1 MTPTRMIDSPPT
13 VQGMRGGI
21 AFSVGV
27 HVLILTLMIFGLPF
41 FHSKP
46 RVLPP
51 MISVELIEM
60 GKETTTNKVSPANKV
75 TKQIEEPKP
84 APPTPP
90 PPESKPTP
98 PQPTP
103 PEPQPRPDMPSTPKL
118 SSVTPDV
125 ETLKVPNVDVRA
137 QIPDAPKLT
146 DIEPKLDELQQPK
159 VDLKK
164 PVPKENINSVLDK
177 LTKQVP
183 PKPPAENFDSVLKN
197 LTKQVPQKP
206 TDQQPEAQAKTP
218 PRPATGANA
227 PIAANLTASEMDALS
242 QQLRQ
247 CWSLP
252 ATAKDAQDLIVDVD
266 ITVNPDRT
274 LSAAPRVV
282 DQGRM
287 AADPAFRAAAM
298 AAVRAFRM
306 PQCSPLALPPDKYQ
320 EWQNMTVHFDPKEM
334 LGQ

>member
-1 MTPTRMIDSPPT
+1 MTPIRLIDSPPA
-13 VQGMRGGI
+13 VQGMRKGV

-27 HVLILTLMIFGLPF
+27 HVVILLLMIFGLPF
-41 FHSKP
+41 WHSKP
-46 RVLPP
+46 HDLPP
-51 MISVELIEM
+51 MISVELIQM
-60 GKETTTNKVSPANKV
+60 GKETTTNKVSAANKV
-75 TKQIEEPKP
+75 VKQPEEEKP

-98 PQPTP
+98 PQPAPPTP
-103 PEPQPRPDMPSTPKL
+103 PEPQPRPTMDAAPKL
-118 SSVTPDV
+118 SSVDTAV
-125 ETLKVPNVDVRA
+125 SELKVPEVVVKA
-137 QIPDAPKLT
+137 AIPDAPKLAAV
-146 DIEPKLDELQQPK
+146 EPKLADLTQPPK
-159 VDLKK
+159 VDFKK
-164 PVPKENINSVLDK
+164 A
-177 LTKQVP
+177 P
-183 PKPPAENFDSVLKN
+183 PKPPAESFDSVLKN

-206 TDQQPEAQAKTP
+206 TDQPPTPEAKTP
-218 PRPATGANA
+218 AKPATGAQA

-252 ATAKDAQDLIVDVD
+252 ATAKDAQNLAVDVD

-274 LSAAPRVV
+274 LAAAPRVE

-287 AADPAFRAAAM
+287 ASDPAFRAAAM
-298 AAVRAFRM
+298 AAVRALRM

-320 EWQNMTVHFDPKEM
+320 EWQSMTVHFDPKEM

>member
-1 MTPTRMIDSPPT
+1 
-13 VQGMRGGI
+13 MRGGI
-21 AFSVGV
+21 AFSIGV
-27 HVLILTLMIFGLPF
+27 HVLILVLMIFGLPF
-41 FHSKP
+41 WHSKP
-46 RVLPP
+46 RDLPP
-51 MISVELIEM
+51 MISVELVQM
-60 GKETTTNKVSPANKV
+60 GKETTTNKVSVANKV
-75 TKQIEEPKP
+75 VKQPEEEKP
-84 APPTPP
+84 APPIP

-98 PQPTP
+98 PQPPP
-103 PEPQPRPDMPSTPKL
+103 PEPQPRPTMDVAPKL
-118 SSVTPDV
+118 SSVDTAV
-125 ETLKVPNVDVRA
+125 EELKVPDVVVKA
-137 QIPDAPKLT
+137 HIPEAPKLAA
-146 DIEPKLDELQQPK
+146 IEPNVADLTQPAK
-159 VDLKK
+159 VDFKK
-164 PVPKENINSVLDK
+164 I
-177 LTKQVP
+177 P
-183 PKPPAENFDSVLKN
+183 PKPPAESFDSVLKN

-206 TDQQPEAQAKTP
+206 TDQPATPEAKTP
-218 PRPATGANA
+218 PRPATGAQA

-274 LSAAPRVV
+274 LSASPRVV

-287 AADPAFRAAAM
+287 ASDPAFRAAAM

-320 EWQNMTVHFDPKEM
+320 EWQTMTVHFDPKEM

>member
-1 MTPTRMIDSPPT
+1 MNATRSIESTPS
-13 VQGMRGGI
+13 VQGMRGGF

-27 HVLILTLMIFGLPF
+27 HILILAMLIFGIPF
-41 FHSKP
+41 FHSKKP
-46 RVLPP
+46 DLPP
-51 MISVELIEM
+51 MISVELVDI
-60 GKETTTNKVSPANKV
+60 GKVTTTNKVSAANKV
-75 TKQIEEPKP
+75 VKQPEEEKP

-103 PEPQPRPDMPSTPKL
+103 PEPQPRPDIPSAPTL
-118 SSVTPDV
+118 SSVAPDV
-125 ETLKVPNVDVRA
+125 AAMKVPDVTVKA

-146 DIEPKLDELQQPK
+146 DVEPKLEELQTPK

-164 PVPKENINSVLDK
+164 PAPKENIDSVLNK
-177 LTKQVP
+177 LAKQTP

-197 LTKQVPQKP
+197 LTKQTPQKP
-206 TDQQPEAQAKTP
+206 SDQPPDPRAKNP
-218 PRPATGANA
+218 PRPTTGANA
-227 PIAANLTASEMDALS
+227 PIAANLTASEMDALA

-252 ATAKDAQDLIVDVD
+252 ATAKDAQDLAVDVD

-274 LSAAPRVV
+274 LAAAPRVV

-287 AADPAFRAAAM
+287 ASDPAFRAAAM
-298 AAVRAFRM
+298 AATRALRM
-306 PQCSPLALPPDKYQ
+306 PQCSPLALPADKYQ
-320 EWQNMTVHFDPKEM
+320 EWQSMTVHFDPKEM

>member
-1 MTPTRMIDSPPT
+1 MNATRVIDSQPT

-27 HVLILTLMIFGLPF
+27 HVLILVLMIFGLPF
-41 FHSKP
+41 LHSKP
-46 RVLPP
+46 RDLPP
-51 MISVELIEM
+51 MISVELVDM
-60 GKETTTNKVSPANKV
+60 GKETTTHQISPVNKVV
-75 TKQIEEPKP
+75 KQPDEPKP

-90 PPESKPTP
+90 PPEAKPTP

-103 PEPQPRPDMPSTPKL
+103 DPQPRPDMPSAPKL
-118 SSVTPDV
+118 SSVAPDV
-125 ETLKVPNVDVRA
+125 ETLKAPNVDVRA

-146 DIEPKLDELQQPK
+146 DVEPKLDELQQPK

-164 PVPKENINSVLDK
+164 PAPKENINSVLDK

-206 TDQQPEAQAKTP
+206 TDQPPEPQAKTP
-218 PRPATGANA
+218 PRPATGALA
-227 PIAANLTASEMDALS
+227 SISANLTASESDAVRR
-242 QQLRQ
+242 QLDG
-247 CWSLP
+247 CMSWPTVGKALNG
-252 ATAKDAQDLIVDVD
+252 IVVELDVV
-266 ITVNPDRT
+266 VNPDRT
-274 LSAAPRVV
+274 VASARVV

-287 AADPAFRAAAM
+287 ASDSTFAAAARAALR
-298 AAVRAFRM
+298 AVRV
-306 PQCSPLALPPDKYQ
+306 PQCTPLELPADKYQ
-320 EWQNMTVHFDPKEM
+320 AWQEMTINFTPPKEL

>member
-1 MTPTRMIDSPPT
+1 MNPTRPIDSPPS
-13 VQGMRGGI
+13 VQGMRGGF

-27 HVLILTLMIFGLPF
+27 HVLILVLMIFGLPF

-46 RVLPP
+46 RDLPP
-51 MISVELIEM
+51 MISVELVQM
-60 GKETTTNKVSPANKV
+60 GKETTTNKVSTANKV
-75 TKQIEEPKP
+75 VKQPEEEKP

-90 PPESKPTP
+90 PPESTPTP

-103 PEPQPRPDMPSTPKL
+103 HPPEPQPRPTMEAAPKL
-118 SSVTPDV
+118 SSVDTAVSELKMPDV
-125 ETLKVPNVDVRA
+125 VIKAPIPN
-137 QIPDAPKLT
+137 APKLA
-146 DIEPKLDELQQPK
+146 DIQPK
-159 VDLKK
+159 VDELTPPAKVDFKK
-164 PVPKENINSVLDK
+164 A
-177 LTKQVP
+177 P
-183 PKPPAENFDSVLKN
+183 PKPPAESFDSVLKN
-197 LTKQVPQKP
+197 LTKQTPQKP
-206 TDQQPEAQAKTP
+206 TDQPPTPQAKSP
-218 PRPATGANA
+218 PRPASGAQA
-227 PIAANLTASEMDALS
+227 PVSANLTASEMDALS

-252 ATAKDAQDLIVDVD
+252 ATAKDAQDLVVDVD

-274 LSAAPRVV
+274 ISSAPRVV

-287 AADPAFRAAAM
+287 ASDPAYRAAAM

-320 EWQNMTVHFDPKEM
+320 EWQSMTVHFDPKEM